1 MLQNYNIASTDTDA
15 KVQLLEKLLDNYLK
29 TKISVF
35 EDINLAC
42 DAAKRLEV
50 IGLGK
55 SILNSVKYIEVLIDT
70 ETRSDRPNKAER
82 LEQLRHFR

>member
-1 MLQNYNIASTDTDA
+1 M
-15 KVQLLEKLLDNYLK
+15 EKLLNNYLT

-35 EDINLAC
+35 DDINQAC
-42 DAAKRLEV
+42 EAAKRLEI

-82 LEQLRHFR
+82 LDQLRHFR